1 VPIPELQLDIPFD
14 STRDATVEIFTK
26 VSLGFVINNWARKL
40 ISEKAWA
47 TIVLRLFG
55 FAKIPM
61 MFYVKH
67 YSTSNAQF
75 LEAHED
81 RES

>member
-1 VPIPELQLDIPFD
+1 M
-14 STRDATVEIFTK
+14 
-26 VSLGFVINNWARKL
+26 KL
-40 ISEKAWA
+40 I
-47 TIVLRLFG
+47 
-55 FAKIPM
+55 PM
-61 MFYVKH
+61 RFYVKH